1 MSNIAYCKYFRC
13 LDSKNNPIGLVF
25 VTDYGARLKNNEKY
39 ELKILQSCFGH
50 LEAIQF
56 LLDNGFKF
64 VGNYIGCDWCSSKAK
79 KCAGYGKI
87 WIRDNIY
94 LAGCN
99 QCGYV
104 NVFHRIK

>member
-50 LEAIQF
+50 LEAI
-56 LLDNGFKF
+56 
-64 VGNYIGCDWCSSKAK
+64 
-79 KCAGYGKI
+79 
-87 WIRDNIY
+87 
-94 LAGCN
+94 
-99 QCGYV
+99 
-104 NVFHRIK
+104 